1 MINTHAQVYSISFGR
16 KVYQYF
22 EDLNTVCVFDY
33 VLADDR
39 IGSQARDMYMSYS
52 NGVVYMWRIDEHAN
66 YHSIYINMRICAI

>member
-22 EDLNTVCVFDY
+22 EEFNPICVFDY

-52 NGVVYMWRIDEHAN
+52 NGVVYM
-66 YHSIYINMRICAI
+66 

>member
-52 NGVVYMWRIDEHAN
+52 NGVVYM
-66 YHSIYINMRICAI
+66 